1 MQTIYQKM
9 ETTELDAAIEALKAE
24 VAEVKAKGLALDMAR
39 GKPSPSQVDIS
50 RPMLDILNADADL
63 HDGNVDCSNYGC
75 FEGIPSARKLAG
87 EFLGCPAEQT
97 LVLGSS
103 SLLIEHDMEAVFALA
118 DRISVLIRTENEKEQ
133 AEPETLIT
141 PFLTRFVGR
150 IKLIKDRLNV
160 VPDHPVLKEVIK
172 ARPIKGLDEKQFAEG
187 DWVIATLKRHG
198 LTDGSHFA
206 EISELITAS
215 EDPEAPWWVVL
226 RRHDLARS
234 APATPAA
241 MNKLFDASPK
251 APRKLADAV

>member
-103 SLLIEHDMEAVFALA
+103 SLLIEWQRAL
-118 DRISVLIRTENEKEQ
+118 
-133 AEPETLIT
+133 
-141 PFLTRFVGR
+141 G
-150 IKLIKDRLNV
+150 
-160 VPDHPVLKEVIK
+160 
-172 ARPIKGLDEKQFAEG
+172 GL
-187 DWVIATLKRHG
+187 
-198 LTDGSHFA
+198 
-206 EISELITAS
+206 
-215 EDPEAPWWVVL
+215 
-226 RRHDLARS
+226 
-234 APATPAA
+234 
-241 MNKLFDASPK
+241 
-251 APRKLADAV
+251 

>member
-87 EFLGCPAEQT
+87 EFLGCPAERT

-103 SLLIEHDMEAVFALA
+103 SLLIEHD
-118 DRISVLIRTENEKEQ
+118 
-133 AEPETLIT
+133 
-141 PFLTRFVGR
+141 
-150 IKLIKDRLNV
+150 
-160 VPDHPVLKEVIK
+160 
-172 ARPIKGLDEKQFAEG
+172 
-187 DWVIATLKRHG
+187 IAGMFWRC
-198 LTDGSHFA
+198 GS
-206 EISELITAS
+206 
-215 EDPEAPWWVVL
+215 
-226 RRHDLARS
+226 
-234 APATPAA
+234 
-241 MNKLFDASPK
+241 
-251 APRKLADAV
+251 

>member
-103 SLLIEHDMEAVFALA
+103 SLLIEHDMKLVSGICEELTVLNFGQELAQGETSAV
-118 DRISVLIRTENEKEQ
+118 
-133 AEPETLIT
+133 
-141 PFLTRFVGR
+141 
-150 IKLIKDRLNV
+150 LNDPKV
-160 VPDHPVLKEVIK
+160 
-172 ARPIKGLDEKQFAEG
+172 
-187 DWVIATLKRHG
+187 
-198 LTDGSHFA
+198 
-206 EISELITAS
+206 ITAYLG
-215 EDPEAPWWVVL
+215 E
-226 RRHDLARS
+226 
-234 APATPAA
+234 
-241 MNKLFDASPK
+241 
-251 APRKLADAV
+251 

>member
-103 SLLIEHDMEAVFALA
+103 SL
-118 DRISVLIRTENEKEQ
+118 
-133 AEPETLIT
+133 
-141 PFLTRFVGR
+141 
-150 IKLIKDRLNV
+150 
-160 VPDHPVLKEVIK
+160 
-172 ARPIKGLDEKQFAEG
+172 
-187 DWVIATLKRHG
+187 
-198 LTDGSHFA
+198 
-206 EISELITAS
+206 
-215 EDPEAPWWVVL
+215 
-226 RRHDLARS
+226 
-234 APATPAA
+234 
-241 MNKLFDASPK
+241 
-251 APRKLADAV
+251 

>member
-87 EFLGCPAEQT
+87 EFLGCSTEQT

-103 SLLIEHDMEAVFALA
+103 SLLIEHDISACFGAAVRAAASLGRLMRPRMTARRPSSCAL
-118 DRISVLIRTENEKEQ
+118 
-133 AEPETLIT
+133 
-141 PFLTRFVGR
+141 F
-150 IKLIKDRLNV
+150 
-160 VPDHPVLKEVIK
+160 
-172 ARPIKGLDEKQFAEG
+172 
-187 DWVIATLKRHG
+187 
-198 LTDGSHFA
+198 
-206 EISELITAS
+206 
-215 EDPEAPWWVVL
+215 
-226 RRHDLARS
+226 
-234 APATPAA
+234 PATTVT
-241 MNKLFDASPK
+241 LASP
-251 APRKLADAV
+251 PTWVSRTSPSR

>member
-24 VAEVKAKGLALDMAR
+24 VVEVKAKGLALDMAR

-103 SLLIEHDMEAVFALA
+103 SLA
-118 DRISVLIRTENEKEQ
+118 DRARYRRHVLALRLMRQ
-133 AEPETLIT
+133 RALGR
-141 PFLTRFVGR
+141 LTRPR
-150 IKLIKDRLNV
+150 TT
-160 VPDHPVLKEVIK
+160 
-172 ARPIKGLDEKQFAEG
+172 ARRSSSCARFPATT
-187 DWVIATLKRHG
+187 ATL
-198 LTDGSHFA
+198 
-206 EISELITAS
+206 
-215 EDPEAPWWVVL
+215 
-226 RRHDLARS
+226 
-234 APATPAA
+234 
-241 MNKLFDASPK
+241 ASP
-251 APRKLADAV
+251 PIWVSRTFPSR